1 MILRC
6 GEQVL
11 VHPADDR
18 LVAVFH
24 SRGQVSNVTGF
35 EFDAVLLEQPPDRVV
50 MTLLAGGDVAKDGHP
65 PCLVEAPVHVAGES
79 VPSSRLPG

>member
-1 MILRC
+1 MAKRF
-6 GEQVL
+6 EY
-11 VHPADDR
+11 
-18 LVAVFH
+18 
-24 SRGQVSNVTGF
+24 SRWDGTQTGF
-35 EFDAVLLEQPPDRVV
+35 EFDAVPLEQPPDRVV